1 MIVFDQEKRSSE
13 PLAPEQFLSAFFLL
27 MLGVV
32 IATGKTHI
40 NLNHI
45 QGGGHI
51 GPKWETTLHCII
63 HVRHAIQPVNLR
75 TQSK

>member
-1 MIVFDQEKRSSE
+1 MGWSWIDQINQLILFDQEKRSSE

-32 IATGKTHI
+32 IATGKTQI

-45 QGGGHI
+45 EGGHI
-51 GPKWETTLHCII
+51 GPKWETKNYI
-63 HVRHAIQPVNLR
+63 VYFMYN
-75 TQSK
+75 K